1 MTKQFNNKDAV
12 LGLLT
17 IYMLTKMLWDKAIP
31 NILEILSILV
41 LVYGLMKYVLQ
52 KHNSKDIALFLL
64 FVLFSTYVLFDALI
78 KDTNQQLSRAMYE
91 YVFYISMMFSSQY
104 YISRTNIDLLVSCI
118 NKLGIV
124 IVALSW
130 YEYLTKSYLIG
141 AFSNTIIYANRS
153 AFRAAVFSRSYLS
166 HGIILGFFTLI
177 AYYVFLKEKKRY
189 NFFQTIITY
198 ITILTTSSRGPLVA
212 TGFALLIMFI
222 INQYRVSKKIDRKI
236 ATWICIVLIL
246 LIAFLFLTSTF
257 TTGNETVDY
266 FLYRLRKIIDWSGDA
281 GNLGRIKFWNISMN
295 WFREDR
301 LFGIG
306 PSKTGSWGS
315 GSLGVTESGVLKRL
329 CELGIVGFSMFYLLI
344 FIAVKQGISAY
355 KKNSSHRKLIYIL
368 FFGII
373 GMIMINDITV
383 QSTEEIMVSYILMFA
398 LGGMNS
404 KLCVAE

>member
-1 MTKQFNNKDAV
+1 
-12 LGLLT
+12 
-17 IYMLTKMLWDKAIP
+17 
-31 NILEILSILV
+31 
-41 LVYGLMKYVLQ
+41 
-52 KHNSKDIALFLL
+52 
-64 FVLFSTYVLFDALI
+64 
-78 KDTNQQLSRAMYE
+78 
-91 YVFYISMMFSSQY
+91 
-104 YISRTNIDLLVSCI
+104 
-118 NKLGIV
+118 
-124 IVALSW
+124 
-130 YEYLTKSYLIG
+130 
-141 AFSNTIIYANRS
+141 
-153 AFRAAVFSRSYLS
+153 
-166 HGIILGFFTLI
+166 
-177 AYYVFLKEKKRY
+177 
-189 NFFQTIITY
+189 
-198 ITILTTSSRGPLVA
+198 
-212 TGFALLIMFI
+212 MFI

-355 KKNSSHRKLIYIL
+355 KKNSSHCKLIYIL

-398 LGGMNS
+398 LGGD
-404 KLCVAE
+404 E